1 MQRGGA
7 LEWAHLAQ
15 EPRDGVGCLAV
26 AQGRHPWERRGHSMD
41 LKQSNRK
48 SVSDSRCRV
57 GARAKEA
64 RPDRQNASEPEVAPL
79 TNISVSTFNWKREM

>member
-1 MQRGGA
+1 
-7 LEWAHLAQ
+7 
-15 EPRDGVGCLAV
+15 
-26 AQGRHPWERRGHSMD
+26 MD